1 MVEFGPEEVGEGEE
15 AARAERDDWGRE
27 IWGGA
32 AEQKERD
39 YWRRK
44 EKRGVGRSSGGRR
57 PRKAAKQEEEEGDEG
72 GGRRDYRGPFPP
84 HGSEGLGMVGTREK
98 RAEGS
103 SPRGNWR
110 GENLREDISVES
122 SRTSPH
128 VRHRVGRRW
137 ARMGPVATGTASWRK
152 RRRGRVVGCG
162 GGVHPQVPSGGA
174 HPLFLTGG
182 GEEQQGE
189 EGGEGGHP
197 LFVPGEGDEQG
208 KGQGRGEKGRGR
220 IGGRGIPI
228 GRPRRQKS
236 EK

>member
-1 MVEFGPEEVGEGEE
+1 M
-15 AARAERDDWGRE
+15 
-27 IWGGA
+27 
-32 AEQKERD
+32 
-39 YWRRK
+39 
-44 EKRGVGRSSGGRR
+44 GRSSGGRR

-84 HGSEGLGMVGTREK
+84 HGSEGLAMVGTREK

-208 KGQGRGEKGRGR
+208 KGQGREEKGKGR
-220 IGGRGIPI
+220 RGGRGIPI
-228 GRPRRQKS
+228 VRPRRQKS
-236 EK
+236 GK